1 MDWSYQLSCFQ
12 YSKVFETGFSDFDIQ
27 TVTEFKIKF
36 GECLYLKFEK
46 AIALNIAWWLC

>member
-27 TVTEFKIKF
+27 TVTE
-36 GECLYLKFEK
+36 LKMSFQNMQPK
-46 AIALNIAWWLC
+46 TMN